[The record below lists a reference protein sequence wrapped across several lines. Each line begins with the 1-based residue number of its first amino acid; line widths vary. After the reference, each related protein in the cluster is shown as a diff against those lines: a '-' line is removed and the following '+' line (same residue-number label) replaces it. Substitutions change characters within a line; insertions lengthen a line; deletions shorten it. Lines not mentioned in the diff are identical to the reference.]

1 MAHRQTETKQNRAG
15 EGRALRGR
23 TSSAPA
29 TARVGKAGGVPA
41 LELEQETVGGPMR
54 RCIQCSERIFP
65 QRSTRL
71 FCGVTCR
78 VAYYRAQQSHPAGIA
93 KNPGGQE
100 SPPLQF

>member
-1 MAHRQTETKQNRAG
+1 MAHRQTETKQNRA
-15 EGRALRGR
+15 EKDRALRGR
-23 TSSAPA
+23 TSSNSA
-29 TARVGKAGGVPA
+29 TARVGKADGVPPF
-41 LELEQETVGGPMR
+41 ELETEVVGGPVCQCY
-54 RCIQCSERIFP
+54 RCGERIVP
-65 QRSTRL
+65 RRSTRL